1 MSKHKN
7 GLRAVALGV
16 IAAMLLCC
24 SFTGCTP
31 KPKDDPAGPTDE
43 WAVTLDFNDEASVPR
58 TVYVDKEGGAVEE
71 PADPVM
77 SGYTFKDWN
86 TQEDGSG
93 DTISFPYTP
102 TADVTLYAQ
111 WDTRS
116 YTITFDAGEGK
127 FPDGE
132 QTKSIQ
138 AAYAST
144 ISAEQLPEEP
154 VRDEKDPDTGETIY
168 TFREWRTVAGEAVDF
183 ATWTVPAEDTTLTA
197 AYRSIYLRVVTLD
210 LQMGDGYT
218 QVFELEKDGE
228 VDRIRDRDVVTAEGD
243 RVTETGAYPGYRL
256 VGWSTE
262 PGAQP
267 GDEGIVSTNDL
278 FPIDYED
285 LADDV
290 TYYAVWEMQE
300 YIATFQYNYA
310 ARNNEVYAS
319 IEGLTVV
326 DTVTPP
332 ETDPERPGYTF
343 AGWYTQAYGG
353 SLVDFSNLHLTAH
366 GTYYAHWTSIP
377 VETDTFHAEYVDL
390 TQQTNMPGYSGANS
404 YTAVIVT
411 DSKGSGAKVD
421 TDYRLD
427 GESMSAGVGRF
438 VSYQYRYGATLEFRI
453 NSDKAVSGAT
463 LYANLAMEI
472 FGGITIGP
480 DGDNKVAF
488 YVNDTAVNYSPINF
502 GGTPGSVEQN
512 WVSPFVEYQLG
523 NVDLVAGENVIRI
536 VVENNSPLGG
546 TMAATSFITD
556 YIRIDT
562 HGGATLSWSPIYD
575 NVTLS

>member
-1 MSKHKN
+1 MSKHKSR
-7 GLRAVALGV
+7 LRVMAFAAA
-16 IAAMLLCC
+16 AAMLFCG
-24 SFTGCTP
+24 SFTACTP
-31 KPKDDPAGPTDE
+31 TGPTGPTDE
-43 WAVTLDFNDEASVPR
+43 WAVTLDFNDDASTPR
-58 TVYVDKEGGAVEE
+58 TVYVDKEGGSVAE
-71 PADPVM
+71 PADPVLT
-77 SGYTFKDWN
+77 GYTFKDWN

-93 DTISFPYTP
+93 DTITFPYTP
-102 TADVTLYAQ
+102 TGDITLYAQ
-111 WDTRS
+111 WDVRQ
-116 YTITFDAGEGK
+116 YTVTFDAGEGL
-127 FPDGE
+127 FPDGDE
-132 QTKSIQ
+132 TKSIQ

-144 ISAEQLPEEP
+144 IPADQIPENP
-154 VRDEKDPDTGETIY
+154 VRDEKDPETDETIY
-168 TFREWRTVAGEAVDF
+168 TFREWRTAAGDSVDL

-197 AYRSIYLRVVTLD
+197 AYRSIYTRIVTLD
-210 LQMGDGYT
+210 LQMGDGY
-218 QVFELEKDGE
+218 QFVAELERDGE
-228 VDRIRDRDVVTAEGD
+228 DSLRDRDVVTAAGE
-243 RVTETGAYPGYRL
+243 RVTNTGAYPGYRL
-256 VGWSTE
+256 IGWSTD
-262 PGAQP
+262 PDAQP
-267 GDEGIVSTNDL
+267 GEESVIETGDL
-278 FPIDYED
+278 FPINYED
-285 LADDV
+285 LTGDV
-290 TYYAVWEMQE
+290 TYYAIWEMRE
-300 YIATFQYNYA
+300 YTATFIYNYA
-310 ARNNEVYAS
+310 AKMNDVYETTS
-319 IEGLTVV
+319 GLTVM

-343 AGWYTQAYGG
+343 AGWYTQSYGG

-377 VETDTFHAEYVDL
+377 VETDTFHAEYIDL

-411 DSKGSGAKVD
+411 DSKGSGAVVD
-421 TDYRLD
+421 NDYRLD

-488 YVNDTAVNYSPINF
+488 YVNGTAVNYSPINF

-512 WVSPFVEYQLG
+512 WVSPFQEYQLG
-523 NVDLVAGENVIRI
+523 NVDLVEGENIVRI
-536 VVENNSPLGG
+536 VVENNTPLGG

>member
-1 MSKHKN
+1 MN
-7 GLRAVALGV
+7 
-16 IAAMLLCC
+16 
-24 SFTGCTP
+24 
-31 KPKDDPAGPTDE
+31 
-43 WAVTLDFNDEASVPR
+43 
-58 TVYVDKEGGAVEE
+58 
-71 PADPVM
+71 
-77 SGYTFKDWN
+77 
-86 TQEDGSG
+86 
-93 DTISFPYTP
+93 
-102 TADVTLYAQ
+102 
-111 WDTRS
+111 
-116 YTITFDAGEGK
+116 
-127 FPDGE
+127 
-132 QTKSIQ
+132 
-138 AAYAST
+138 
-144 ISAEQLPEEP
+144 
-154 VRDEKDPDTGETIY
+154 
-168 TFREWRTVAGEAVDF
+168 
-183 ATWTVPAEDTTLTA
+183 
-197 AYRSIYLRVVTLD
+197 
-210 LQMGDGYT
+210 
-218 QVFELEKDGE
+218 
-228 VDRIRDRDVVTAEGD
+228 

-256 VGWSTE
+256 VGWSAE

-267 GDEGIVSTNDL
+267 GDEGVVSTSDL

-310 ARNNEVYAS
+310 ARGNEVYAS

-377 VETDTFHAEYVDL
+377 VQTDTFHAEYVDL

-411 DSKGSGAKVD
+411 DSKGSGAAVD
-421 TDYRLD
+421 NDYRLD
-427 GESMSAGVGRF
+427 GVSMSAGIGRF
-438 VSYQYRYGATLEFRI
+438 VSYQYRYGATLEFKI

-480 DGDNKVAF
+480 DGENKVAV
-488 YVNDTAVNYSPINF
+488 YVNGTAVNYSPINF

-523 NVDLVAGENVIRI
+523 NVDLVEGENVIRI

-575 NVTLS
+575 NVTL